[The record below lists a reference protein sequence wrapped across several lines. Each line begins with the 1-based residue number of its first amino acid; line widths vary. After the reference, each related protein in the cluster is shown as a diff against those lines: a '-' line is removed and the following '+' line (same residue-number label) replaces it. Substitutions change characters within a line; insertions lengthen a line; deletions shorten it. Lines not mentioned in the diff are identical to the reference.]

1 MPSFLYR
8 AVTNDGKIVRN
19 TVEEIN
25 RKALIKKL
33 LRNGLT
39 PINIQQKNKVITSS
53 SGKKQKKNVNN
64 ISSMIQDVDMYVD
77 LERQSSKKKS
87 LYANL
92 NDKLVAKTS
101 KITIRDITV
110 FTQDFYL
117 LKKANFNNIHALST
131 IIEKTE
137 NLRFKEI
144 LKDILAGVE
153 AGENMYTT
161 MEYYDDVFPYLYIN
175 MIRVGELSGS
185 LTKSLEE
192 AVNYLDETAALN
204 KRLRDILVPNILMI
218 IGIIALLFIGV
229 LVIIPI
235 IQKVFTAL
243 GSTDQLPP
251 LTLWFSGVVDKL
263 IEFWYIPFVIIAGII
278 IAIVAYIRTP
288 KGRYNFDYFKYT
300 MPLFGKLIFS
310 LDFLRLARAMLLN
323 LRNGIRIQ
331 DALEVSKNV
340 SKNYVMRSIVE
351 SSINNILIGQSWIE
365 PFEKY
370 NLASP
375 MMIEMLHIGMQTDLQ
390 EMLEKLIEY
399 MEIDINNTIARIM
412 KVLPEVVYAVVGVFL
427 IFLVLV
433 VLVPC
438 IQAYMGGW
446 LFSAA
451 GL

>member
-8 AVTNDGKIVRN
+8 AVTSDGKIVRN

-33 LRNGLT
+33 MRNGLT
-39 PINIQQKNKVITSS
+39 PINIQQKNKVVTST
-53 SGKKQKKNVNN
+53 SGKKQKKNVND
-64 ISSMIQDVDMYVD
+64 ISSMIQDADMYVN
-77 LERQSSKKKS
+77 LERQANKKS
-87 LYANL
+87 AFTTL
-92 NDKLVAKTS
+92 NDKLVARTS
-101 KITIRDITV
+101 KITIRDITI

-192 AVNYLDETAALN
+192 AVKYLDETAALN

-218 IGIIALLFIGV
+218 VGIIVLLFVGM
-229 LVIIPI
+229 LVVIPL
-235 IQKVFTAL
+235 IQNVFDAL
-243 GSTDQLPP
+243 GSTEKLPAI
-251 LTLWFSGVVDKL
+251 TIWFSGVVDKI
-263 IEFWYIPFVIIAGII
+263 IEFWYIPLLVIAAII
-278 IAIVAYIRTP
+278 VAVIAYIRSP

-340 SKNYVMRSIVE
+340 SKNYVMRSIIE

-375 MMIEMLHIGMQTDLQ
+375 MMIEMLNIGMQTDLQ
-390 EMLEKLIEY
+390 EMLAKLIEY

-412 KVLPEVVYAVVGVFL
+412 KVLPEVVYAIVGVFL
-427 IFLVLV
+427 IFLVIV

-451 GL
+451 GIE